1 MITVDG
7 NNTWR
12 ILIVDDDAEVRQVV
26 TRSLIKAGFQ
36 VSSVGLGREVV
47 DTVKRQGIDLVLMD
61 LGLPDA
67 DGLSLTR
74 TLCENSNV
82 GIIILSGRGDAVE
95 KTIGLEIG
103 ADDYLAKPFAPREL
117 VARVRS
123 VLRRLAAKA
132 DEPPQPPSAT
142 YAFEGWEVDTSRR
155 RVSASGGEIMDLS
168 SGEYRLLL
176 AFVEHP
182 NRVLSRSMIINLT
195 HGDHTP
201 AFERSV
207 DVRVGRLRSKIEKD
221 PQNPEIIKTSHG
233 EGYMFALKVTRC

>member
-1 MITVDG
+1 MES

-12 ILIVDDDAEVRQVV
+12 ILIVDDDAEVRRVV

-36 VSSVGLGREVV
+36 VSSLGLGREVV

-74 TLCENSNV
+74 TLCENSQV
-82 GIIILSGRGDAVE
+82 GIIILSGRSDTVG
-95 KTIGLEIG
+95 KTIGLEMG

-123 VLRRLAAKA
+123 VLRRLEAKSVDPLESPA
-132 DEPPQPPSAT
+132 VI
-142 YAFEGWEVDTSRR
+142 YAFEGWTVDTSRR
-155 RVSASGGEIMDLS
+155 RVIASSGEIMDLPS
-168 SGEYRLLL
+168 SEYRLLL

-182 NRVLSRSMIINLT
+182 NRILSRSMIINLT
-195 HGDHTP
+195 HGNHTP

-207 DVRVGRLRSKIEKD
+207 DVSIGRLRSKIEKD
-221 PQNPEIIKTSHG
+221 PQNPEIIKTSRG
-233 EGYMFALKVTRC
+233 EGYMFTLKVTRS